1 MNKLLAIL
9 LFTCSTAFSDPVVP
23 SRGPK
28 DKPQSLDEAQFAAF
42 DRAIAPYVA
51 KARSTYPVVKKRF
64 LAGLPRGYEFF
75 VTTRLHDKRGKWEQS
90 FVSVLT
96 IKGGK
101 ITGVI
106 TTRPKLVVGFK
117 SGDRYTFPESQVLD
131 WTIMRPDGVE
141 EGNFV
146 GKFLDTYHP

>member
-1 MNKLLAIL
+1 MNKLLPIL
-9 LFTCSTAFSDPVVP
+9 LLTCSTAFSDPVVP

-28 DKPQSLDEAQFAAF
+28 DKPQPLNEDQFAAF
-42 DRAIAPYVA
+42 DRAIALYVA
-51 KARSTYPVVKKRF
+51 KARSTYPEAKRRF
-64 LAGLPRGYEFF
+64 LSKLPRGYEFF

-96 IKGGK
+96 IKDGK
-101 ITGVI
+101 INGVI
-106 TTRPKLVVGFK
+106 TTQPKLVVGFK
-117 SGDRYTFPESQVLD
+117 SGDRYTFSESQVLD